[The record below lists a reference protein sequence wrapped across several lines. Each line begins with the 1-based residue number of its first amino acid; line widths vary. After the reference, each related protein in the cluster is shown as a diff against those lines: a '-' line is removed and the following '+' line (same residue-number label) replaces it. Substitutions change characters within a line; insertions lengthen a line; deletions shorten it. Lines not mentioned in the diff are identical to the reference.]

1 MISNIRLTHLLHA
14 AVATTVV
21 AASGHGWTN
30 GPTATGPTDVGLTT
44 SCDYFANDVASRDTC
59 EMVEDYFGITE
70 TQFENWV
77 YPSCVLSSTSAALLT
92 IVNPESRVE
101 R

>member
-1 MISNIRLTHLLHA
+1 MISNIRLTHLLLA
-14 AVATTVV
+14 AAATTGV

-30 GPTATGPTDVGLTT
+30 GPTATGPTDADLAT
-44 SCDYFANDVASRDTC
+44 SCDYFANDVASGDTC

-77 YPSCVLSSTSAALLT
+77 YPSCVLP
-92 IVNPESRVE
+92 IQYQQHY
-101 R
+101 